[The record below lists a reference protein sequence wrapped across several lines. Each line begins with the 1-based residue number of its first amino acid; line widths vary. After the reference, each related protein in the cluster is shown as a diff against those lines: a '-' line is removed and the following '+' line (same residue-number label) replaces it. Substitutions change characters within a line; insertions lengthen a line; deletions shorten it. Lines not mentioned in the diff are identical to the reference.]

1 MNSWKPAEGISP
13 VVLFHGIFEKGGAKL
28 NIFDKAVEI
37 VNPSAALRRTQDR
50 FKLQMIRSFQNSG
63 YDESGASR
71 NKNSMRGWLANSKT
85 PQEDI
90 DKNLPTLRQR
100 SRLTVEKH
108 DRRRLSGNE
117 PPGKRALAKGRG
129 TRIRLVGGL
138 KVLRFYQGKQFLR
151 DSTGRVYVLA
161 DEWRRLRPFRVRQA
175 L

>member
-1 MNSWKPAEGISP
+1 M
-13 VVLFHGIFEKGGAKL
+13 

-100 SRLTVEKH
+100 SRSLYMSAPLAVSAIKTNRTNIVGQGLQLKSTIDGDYLGMSRQEKSAG
-108 DRRRLSGNE
+108 RRTRNANSPCGRTQSFVIL
-117 PPGKRALAKGRG
+117 PG
-129 TRIRLVGGL
+129 
-138 KVLRFYQGKQFLR
+138 
-151 DSTGRVYVLA
+151 
-161 DEWRRLRPFRVRQA
+161 
-175 L
+175 